1 MNRFASTFTG
11 WLTMVLLFLA
21 LAAGTGCGSPQEKAY
36 KRAMKNYQRGAKD
49 ARAYA
54 KEQETQLVAVS
65 RVFCKISGRW
75 PYSAAELGFFADKER
90 LKFNEYAF
98 KRMTFATMPDGS
110 AQVSYEVDCSRF
122 DTHEY
127 TYRMPGNVRIPPP

>member
-1 MNRFASTFTG
+1 MNRLASHTG
-11 WLTMVLLFLA
+11 WVLVLIVLLA
-21 LAAGTGCGSPQEKAY
+21 TVAGCGSPQEKAY
-36 KRAMKNYQRGAKD
+36 KRAMRDYQRGSKE

-54 KEQETQLVAVS
+54 QEQETQLFTVARAFRKS
-65 RVFCKISGRW
+65 SGRW

-122 DTHEY
+122 DTHQY